1 MTNKNNIDRN
11 TRNKKTCNE
20 TIFFKKNQRWEQRQN
35 KSEQIKQDYIK
46 KKYNKH

>member
-20 TIFFKKNQRWEQRQN
+20 TKNLKKNQRQEQRQN

-46 KKYNKH
+46 YIYIQ